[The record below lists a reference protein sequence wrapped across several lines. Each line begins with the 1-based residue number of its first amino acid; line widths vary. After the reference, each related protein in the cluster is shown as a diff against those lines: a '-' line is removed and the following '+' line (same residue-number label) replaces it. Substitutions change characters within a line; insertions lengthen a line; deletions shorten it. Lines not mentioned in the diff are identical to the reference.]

1 MMSDLEHFYVS
12 NLDHFAMSTLA
23 VDSGIYSTDTSEID
37 IDVKIVVDSTEMDN
51 KADSDGDIASS
62 GCTGRNESHTD
73 YLQVPSSIDTLGN
86 TQHRG
91 SLASI
96 VVDVFTPE
104 NITTVLK
111 LRLAT
116 TITVIICIMLL
127 LFVTPIVWYNVDR
140 PTLELTTIEYESMV
154 RNKCNETE
162 MSNTMLL
169 SDCEINETEYQDC
182 EFDSTILGLHLV
194 YFIGTFLNSSTQC
207 LTDNTLSFFCNAT
220 LLLCNGNSFL
230 VDLTEECKE
239 VRDNKCASEWR
250 IVESICDTAVVNFSS
265 YSGDGN
271 LTFSKAPNQN
281 CPPGFDHLSDSR
293 CFPVCGEN
301 YLSID
306 DSSVDYFPIV
316 VTICG
321 IIGFIGGVITLIA
334 YYYRR
339 NKLFQFPQI
348 YIVYNTVSW
357 MIIWWILML

>member
-1 MMSDLEHFYVS
+1 
-12 NLDHFAMSTLA
+12 MSTLA

-154 RNKCNETE
+154 RNKCNV
-162 MSNTMLL
+162 S
-169 SDCEINETEYQDC
+169 
-182 EFDSTILGLHLV
+182 
-194 YFIGTFLNSSTQC
+194 TFLRVP
-207 LTDNTLSFFCNAT
+207 LSHVYRTVHSFVCCRYRCMQPPLFPYFFS
-220 LLLCNGNSFL
+220 L
-230 VDLTEECKE
+230 
-239 VRDNKCASEWR
+239 
-250 IVESICDTAVVNFSS
+250 
-265 YSGDGN
+265 
-271 LTFSKAPNQN
+271 
-281 CPPGFDHLSDSR
+281 
-293 CFPVCGEN
+293 
-301 YLSID
+301 
-306 DSSVDYFPIV
+306 
-316 VTICG
+316 
-321 IIGFIGGVITLIA
+321 
-334 YYYRR
+334 
-339 NKLFQFPQI
+339 
-348 YIVYNTVSW
+348 
-357 MIIWWILML
+357 